1 MDFKQKTIEK
11 IKKSNLDK
19 EKIDTAIHHI
29 NEWYIEDIA
38 EKKFYEEL
46 IKKFPFLKKIIGE

>member
-1 MDFKQKTIEK
+1 MHFKEKAIEK
-11 IKKSNLDK
+11 IKKSNLEK

-29 NEWYIEDIA
+29 KEWYIEDIT

-46 IKKFPFLKKIIGE
+46 IKKFPFLKSILGE